1 MTTITSKAYT
11 AKSSATRAAKKD
23 YSNELANGSAIIKQL
38 DDGMWVFEVTPVE
51 AKERDL
57 SPAAKELTDA
67 IKENKKAKLKAKN
80 ADLFD
85 TDAMNKANAEAKKSQ
100 DEWVAKMNAP
110 AKDYMTEAKKE
121 GANVLTGVEKQPSD
135 KVLKKELA
143 KAAKIANRDNK
154 EVDSQP
160 SADTIANDPAR
171 AHAEALGIDG
181 LENLAKDAK
190 LGNISRVSDIERPC
204 DRVWAIADAM
214 QGERRKDI
222 IAACVDQGVA
232 YYTARTQYQH
242 WFTAKKNDQAAAERA
257 AAKKAAK

>member
-38 DDGMWVFEVTPVE
+38 DDGMWVYEVTPVE

-67 IKENKKAKLKAKN
+67 IKENKKAKRKTR
-80 ADLFD
+80 D
-85 TDAMNKANAEAKKSQ
+85 TDNAE
-100 DEWVAKMNAP
+100 
-110 AKDYMTEAKKE
+110 
-121 GANVLTGVEKQPSD
+121 
-135 KVLKKELA
+135 
-143 KAAKIANRDNK
+143 
-154 EVDSQP
+154 
-160 SADTIANDPAR
+160 
-171 AHAEALGIDG
+171 HLGIDG
-181 LENLAKDAK
+181 LENLDQDIKE
-190 LGNISRVSDIERPC
+190 GNFSRVSEIESPC
-204 DRVWAIADAM
+204 VKVWAIAEAM

-222 IAACVDQGVA
+222 IAACVDHGVA

>member
-23 YSNELANGSAIIKQL
+23 YTNELANGSAVIKQL
-38 DDGMWVFEVTPVE
+38 DDGMWVYEVTPVE

-67 IKENKKAKLKAKN
+67 IKENKKTKLKTKN

-100 DEWVAKMNAP
+100 EAWVAKMNAP
-110 AKDYMTEAKKE
+110 AKDYMTEAKKDE
-121 GANVLTGVEKQPSD
+121 QAGVARDLVSVEKQPSN
-135 KVLKKELA
+135 KVLEKK
-143 KAAKIANRDNK
+143 R
-154 EVDSQP
+154 
-160 SADTIANDPAR
+160 
-171 AHAEALGIDG
+171 AEAANAEQLGIDG
-181 LENLAKDAK
+181 LENLDQDIKE
-190 LGNISRVSDIERPC
+190 GNFSRVSEIESPC
-204 DRVWAIADAM
+204 AKVWAIAEAM

-242 WFTAKKNDQAAAERA
+242 WFTAHKNDKAAAERA

>member
-1 MTTITSKAYT
+1 MTTSTKSYT
-11 AKSSATRAAKKD
+11 AKSSAIRAAKKD
-23 YSNELANGSAIIKQL
+23 FTTEYAAGLVTITQNA
-38 DDGMWVFEVTPVE
+38 DGKWVYQVE
-51 AKERDL
+51 AAEQAAREY
-57 SPAAKELTDA
+57 SPEAQEMHDA
-67 IKENKKAKLKAKN
+67 INAKKAKKASN
-80 ADLFD
+80 IDDLFD
-85 TDAMNKANAEAKKSQ
+85 TAAMEKANAVAKKSQ
-100 DEWVAKMNAP
+100 ADWVAKMNAP

-121 GANVLTGVEKQPSD
+121 GANVLTGVDKQPSD

-143 KAAKIANRDNK
+143 KAEKIANRDNK

-160 SADTIANDPAR
+160 SAETIANDPAR

-190 LGNISRVSDIERPC
+190 LGNISRVSEIERPC